1 MPNTYTTL
9 SALFT
14 AIANAIRGKTG
25 GTGTIVADNFPEAIA
40 GIPVLDTSDANA
52 VAADILTTK
61 SAYVKGVKINGSMP
75 NNGAISSMLLAGTAE
90 VIPAG
95 YTPGGTVSAYPLN
108 IQTAGTASAA
118 DIASGKTAWVNG
130 SMLTGTAQAGRTV
143 LFCNSDDDANILL
156 YLDSSIVGSK
166 QYSKFNRIR
175 LVGRN
180 WANVEYA
187 FIFSRTDSSTARQW
201 FYQNDKAY
209 SFGNSG
215 YSVYS
220 NISTSGEYMANSTST
235 GLGGNMD
242 ILILVVMKAGY

>member
-25 GTGTIVADNFPEAIA
+25 GTGTIVADNFPAAIA

-61 SAYVKGVKINGSMP
+61 SAYVKGVKINGSMQ

-130 SMLTGTAQAGRTV
+130 SMLTGTAQAGKTV
-143 LFCNSDDDANILL
+143 LFCNSDDDPNIML
-156 YLDSSIVGSK
+156 YNGSTIVESK
-166 QYSKFNRIR
+166 QYSPFNRIR

-187 FIFSRTDSSTARQW
+187 FMFSRTDSSTARQW

-215 YSVYS
+215 YSTYS
-220 NISTSGEYMANSTST
+220 DITTSGEYIKNNRTS
-235 GLGGNMD
+235 LGGNMD